1 MQHLCDKA
9 EGLPRLPARLLGNM
23 PEISPSLSAI
33 REGGYAMKRSFSGFL
48 FFVFVSVVAVHLLA
62 TPSFAFR
69 CGDSLVGVG
78 DSKAKVLLEC
88 GPPTLKETTSVKS
101 NVKTT
106 APGKRSKNAKK
117 VDQWYYNCGDNDF
130 VYVLTFEGG
139 VLVKESTS
147 GRGKG
152 PSHCLG
158 KKY

>member
-1 MQHLCDKA
+1 
-9 EGLPRLPARLLGNM
+9 
-23 PEISPSLSAI
+23 
-33 REGGYAMKRSFSGFL
+33 MKQSFSGFL
-48 FFVFVSVVAVHLLA
+48 FFVFASVVAVSLFA

-69 CGDSLVGVG
+69 CGDGLVAVG

-101 NVKTT
+101 KVNTT
-106 APGKRSKNAKK
+106 ASGKRSKNTKK

-152 PSHCLG
+152 RSSCLG